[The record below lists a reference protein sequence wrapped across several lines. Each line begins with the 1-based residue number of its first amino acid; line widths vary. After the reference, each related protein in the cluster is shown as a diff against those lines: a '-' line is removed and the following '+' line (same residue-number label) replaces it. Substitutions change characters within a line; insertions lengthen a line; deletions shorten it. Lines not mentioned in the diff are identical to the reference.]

1 MIFKLSLIK
10 NIEMVSTQG
19 ITSKIT
25 SKHTSKNTSNA
36 DLDLDKQ
43 EHVEK
48 KNMQIMRSKFF

>member
-1 MIFKLSLIK
+1 
-10 NIEMVSTQG
+10 MVSTQG

-25 SKHTSKNTSNA
+25 SKHPSKNTSNA